1 MLTSCATKPFVAGPH
16 LSLVDQSSLPP
27 PLEYGA
33 DVPYR
38 IGAFDRLSISVFGV
52 PELGQEVQVDGSGN
66 IALPLVGSL
75 KAADRSPAELAE
87 AIRQQLRGEYVRDPK
102 VAVNVTETVSKVITV
117 DGQVAQPGLY
127 PVLGEM
133 TLTKAIASAR
143 GATEFARLRD
153 VVVFRKVGDREM
165 AALYNLQA
173 IRLGNYPDPRVYAND
188 TIVVGDSASRRLFR
202 DILQA
207 SPLITTPIIALLQR

>member
-1 MLTSCATKPFVAGPH
+1 MTSCATKPFMAGPH
-16 LSLVDQSSLPP
+16 LSLVDQTSLPP
-27 PLEYGA
+27 PLEYGPE
-33 DVPYR
+33 VPYR

-52 PELGQEVQVDGSGN
+52 PELGQELQVDGGGN
-66 IALPLVGSL
+66 IALPLVGSV
-75 KAADRSPAELAE
+75 KAADRSPEELAE
-87 AIRQQLRGEYVRDPK
+87 AIRQQLRGQYVRDPK